1 MPNRVKMFAWW
12 MVHVILSTFANLSRY
27 KVPTSSMC
35 KICNLSNEYELHAL
49 SLCDGVLEVCNQ
61 CSLEI
66 KLKVLTIFID
76 LDMDVISFSKLE
88 EL

>member
-12 MVHVILSTFANLSRY
+12 MVHVILSTFANLSRH
-27 KVPTSSMC
+27 KVPTSSMY